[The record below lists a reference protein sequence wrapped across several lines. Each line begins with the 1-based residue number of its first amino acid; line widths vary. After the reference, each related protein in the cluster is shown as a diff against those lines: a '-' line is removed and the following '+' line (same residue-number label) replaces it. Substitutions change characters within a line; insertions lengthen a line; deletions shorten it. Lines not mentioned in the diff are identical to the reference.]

1 MPHFSKEE
9 LERRETVLSKVDNAD
24 EPNLFIQKLVEFFGC
39 FLSGLIVA
47 AVLAGVFGFSGR
59 FYDDEVTH
67 IIFYVWLFIGT
78 LPFSFGIIGLFLPND
93 TLNLANTIVNY
104 FHPKENEI
112 YK

>member
-1 MPHFSKEE
+1 MKASATSSSTRKCYPIFGIQ
-9 LERRETVLSKVDNAD
+9 NAIIRD
-24 EPNLFIQKLVEFFGC
+24 AAH
-39 FLSGLIVA
+39 GLIVA